1 MNNEANILSI
11 ENLTA
16 SYNGKPV
23 LYELNLQLQKGEIC
37 CVIGEEGAG
46 KSTLLKAITQQIK
59 SKGKITYNGTDLSKV
74 PTTQMTKQG
83 IDFIAQGGNILNGF
97 TVEEHICLSLS
108 ERNETEKRI
117 VWKEIEQLF
126 PKMITLKKQIA
137 GRLSGGERIIL
148 SFACVLA
155 TDADFL
161 VLDEPTAGLAPET
174 CKVIGD
180 FLLRMKNEKG
190 KTILLLEHNYD
201 FAFEIADS
209 VVTLKESKLSDKYHS
224 QDFKK
229 STFVDEKLFGTLNFL
244 NN

>member
-1 MNNEANILSI
+1 MDKKTNILSI

-23 LYELNLQLQKGEIC
+23 LYELNLQLQKGEMC

-59 SKGKITYNGTDLSKV
+59 SKGKIAYNGKDLSKV
-74 PTTQMTKQG
+74 PTTKMIKQG

-108 ERNETEKRI
+108 ERSESEKRI

-126 PKMITLKKQIA
+126 PKMIALKKQIA

-155 TDADFL
+155 TDANFL

-180 FLLRMKNEKG
+180 FLLRMKNAKG

-209 VVTLKESKLSDKYHS
+209 VVTLKEGSLSEKYLRNVFT
-224 QDFKK
+224 QPD
-229 STFVDEKLFGTLNFL
+229 FVDTNLYQSANS
-244 NN
+244 

>member
-1 MNNEANILSI
+1 MSNEANILSI
-11 ENLTA
+11 KNLTA

-23 LYELNLQLQKGEIC
+23 LHELNLQLEKGEIC

-59 SKGKITYNGTDLSKV
+59 SNGKINYNETDLSKV
-74 PTTQMTKQG
+74 PTINMVKQG

-117 VWKEIEQLF
+117 VWKEIVETF
-126 PKMITLKKQIA
+126 PKMIALKKQVA

-155 TDADFL
+155 TNADFL

-209 VVTLKESKLSDKYHS
+209 VVTLKDGSLSEKYLCDVFRQPDFVYTKLYQTVNS
-224 QDFKK
+224 
-229 STFVDEKLFGTLNFL
+229 
-244 NN
+244 